1 MTRLITLILIL
12 SLLSGCALFKGKK
25 EKETEAEATK
35 SAEKLFLE
43 GANAMGLKNYTT
55 AIEIFETLESR
66 YPFGIY
72 AQQAQLEIA
81 YAYYK
86 QGEPDAAIAAADQ
99 FIKLNP
105 RHQNVDY
112 AYYLKGLAD
121 FHRHDG
127 FFDRFIKRDI
137 SKMDP
142 APFENAFVQF
152 KQLIKRF
159 PNSRYAEDSRQRMIY
174 LRNLLADYE
183 ISVAEYYQKRHA
195 WAAVAKRASYVI
207 KHYQGSDSVPKA
219 LAILADAY
227 DKLGME
233 TAKAET
239 LKVIEHNFQSEKR
252 N

>member
-1 MTRLITLILIL
+1 MTRLITLILLL
-12 SLLSGCALFKGKK
+12 SLFSGCALFKDKK
-25 EKETEAEATK
+25 DTETEAEASK
-35 SAEKLFLE
+35 SAEKLFQE

-66 YPFGIY
+66 YPFGVY

-105 RHQNVDY
+105 RHQNIDY

-137 SKMDP
+137 SNMDP
-142 APFENAFVQF
+142 APLENAFVQF
-152 KQLIKRF
+152 KQLIERF
-159 PNSRYAEDSRQRMIY
+159 PNSRYAEDSHQRMIY
-174 LRNLLADYE
+174 LRNLLANHE

-219 LAILADAY
+219 LTILADAY

-239 LKVIEHNFQSEKR
+239 LKIIEHNFPSKKE